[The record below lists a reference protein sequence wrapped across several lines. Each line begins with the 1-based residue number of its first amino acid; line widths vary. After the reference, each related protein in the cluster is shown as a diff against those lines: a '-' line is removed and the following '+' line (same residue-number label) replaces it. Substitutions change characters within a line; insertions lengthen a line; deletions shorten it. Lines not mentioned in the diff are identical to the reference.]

1 MVLDWIVVTS
11 TIIFITY
18 LMVMMFYYK
27 SLAIK
32 DKTRYAA
39 MKLSLEE
46 AELLIRKYHM
56 QLQRAMGNIDMMS
69 EELSMIRTELQNHKA
84 KASSSK
90 FENEG
95 LRKKVAELEQKVE
108 ALI

>member
-1 MVLDWIVVTS
+1 MILDWMMLSASIL
-11 TIIFITY
+11 FILY

-32 DKTRYAA
+32 DKTRYTA
-39 MKLSLEE
+39 MKVSLEE
-46 AELLIRKYHM
+46 AELLIRKYHT
-56 QLQRAMGNIDMMS
+56 QLQRSLGNVDMLT
-69 EELSMIRTELQNHKA
+69 EELAGIRTELQNHKA

-90 FENEG
+90 LENEA
-95 LRKKVAELEQKVE
+95 LRRKVAEMEQKIE